1 MGAAESTEAAPPSE
15 ATATPRVIQT
25 TQTFPSALVI
35 CGPSG
40 VGKGTLIK
48 QLMAT
53 SDKFGFSCSHTTR
66 LPRDGEKA
74 WFPLFDVCAR
84 TFVPQPG
91 QLQFLIQS
99 SGCIGGSRLPFHD
112 QGKV

>member
-1 MGAAESTEAAPPSE
+1 MGAAESTEAAAPLE

-25 TQTFPSALVI
+25 SQTFPSALVV

-48 QLMAT
+48 QLMAS

-66 LPRDGEKA
+66 PPRDGEKA
-74 WFPLFDVCAR
+74 WSLRPVCEI
-84 TFVPQPG
+84 
-91 QLQFLIQS
+91 QLTL
-99 SGCIGGSRLPFHD
+99 GSCF
-112 QGKV
+112 KY